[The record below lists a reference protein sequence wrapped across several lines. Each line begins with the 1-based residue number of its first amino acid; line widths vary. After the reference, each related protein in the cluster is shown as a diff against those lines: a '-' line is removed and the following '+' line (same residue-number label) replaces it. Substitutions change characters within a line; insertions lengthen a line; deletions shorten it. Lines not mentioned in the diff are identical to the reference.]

1 MNIMKTAIYGLALA
15 LFLSISALQAG
26 TVIFEDAIAGYPLNS
41 VYTVSNPNVTYSQN
55 NGGTTN
61 IVKDDF
67 AGWVAS
73 PGDEFV
79 PLTSGSHSE
88 YSTLA
93 VNSVVTA
100 QYGQIFLRLGKHTP
114 VTSFTRVIL
123 SNVASPSLTA
133 GYGGTSTAGIDLI
146 IDPGANLLYYSDSGL
161 GDSSANVPADA
172 LFNLTINYDL
182 VAHTYDVW
190 LDSNQVLTGIGFE
203 ATSFGSTA
211 NSIAVGGAYFSGDG
225 EGTILDQGYWQ
236 SDATTA
242 YTTFGTALPVPEP
255 GSIYLGLFAAMFLA
269 VGAYYKRRAGL
280 ARCE

>member
-1 MNIMKTAIYGLALA
+1 MKIANCGLALI
-15 LFLSISALQAG
+15 LLLSVSTLQAG

-79 PLTSGSHSE
+79 PLTSGSHSA

-100 QYGQIFLRLGKHTP
+100 QYGQVFLRLGKHTP
-114 VTSFTRVIL
+114 VTSYTRFVL
-123 SNVASPSLTA
+123 SNVTNPSLPDS
-133 GYGGTSTAGIDLI
+133 YGALSTAGIDLI
-146 IDPGANLLYYSDSGL
+146 IDPGANLLYYSNAGL
-161 GDSSANVPADA
+161 GDSSVNVPADA

-190 LDSNQVLTGIGFE
+190 LDSTQVLSGIGFE

-211 NSIAVGGAYFSGDG
+211 NSIAVGGAYFSGNG
-225 EGTILDQGYWQ
+225 EGTILDQWYWQ

-269 VGAYYKRRAGL
+269 AGAIHKRRADL